1 MALEALNTNTP
12 TEVDVNTTPDLPVG
26 KAAAT
31 KNSPYS
37 LPTSTSPTGVDAGIL
52 KRMEQMIAERD
63 AQKGSLLESMKDANA
78 WWSGGMAGPGEAL
91 RARAA
96 EREGNEATTFGMRR
110 DIAQYKV
117 AQEQAKNMAR
127 NFFGASPASPLAA
140 GTTQPTGTTQPA
152 GTIRPIGVANAPS
165 AAVGPTAGTN
175 IGAQPT
181 GGMLDLVR
189 DQDYKQALAFKG
201 QTDLP
206 GAIKDVQA
214 YLAANAKD
222 PDIVKKV
229 RYMVSNGMIDP
240 KLVPTIMLTEAVG
253 SGAMIPHDVRG
264 PSGTGQSTPFATAA
278 RIVKGN
284 APVPTAVSPTGM
296 NVPAPRAAV
305 PTAPVAPPIAQAP
318 VAPPVTQAPVTTAPV
333 TAATTP
339 VVKPPVVTAPVTA
352 PVTPPMAPPVAP
364 IAPISEPPLVPK
376 NIVTGFAPGSKEDLE
391 TKAKFATQNIENK
404 GEQQKPIEKGAG
416 ESAVTLTNAA
426 GKAKDNIQQYD
437 MAEAI
442 LRQYPKAFGI
452 SQDGSVTAMLSQ
464 LIGPG
469 VQIPIVGTLKAPG
482 LEEARAQKL
491 GPKALAARATFDTL
505 SSRFATDYANQNL
518 TGEGRGTLSNAD
530 LKMAGVAKGLSKD
543 VPAAANLIFA
553 VLNREN
559 EQMILERG
567 KAWTAYQ
574 QQMRNAGYQ
583 PDFNR
588 FRETEAYTKAMDAK
602 EARIA
607 KRFPEFFTAEAN
619 AKSTSGGKSPADF
632 MRGK

>member
-1 MALEALNTNTP
+1 MSKTTPGLTSLEDTSATVESP
-12 TEVDVNTTPDLPVG
+12 TTPDLPVG
-26 KAAAT
+26 KAAVT

-37 LPTSTSPTGVDAGIL
+37 LPTSTSPTGVDPGIL

-63 AQKGSLLESMKDANA
+63 AQKGSLLESMKDASA
-78 WWSGGMAGPGEAL
+78 WWSGGMAGPSEAL
-91 RARAA
+91 RARAT

-127 NFFGASPASPLAA
+127 NFFGANPASPLAA
-140 GTTQPTGTTQPA
+140 GTTQPTGT
-152 GTIRPIGVANAPS
+152 ANAPS
-165 AAVGPTAGTN
+165 AAAGPAAGTSITTQTN
-175 IGAQPT
+175 

-189 DQDYKQALAFKG
+189 DPDYKQALAFKG

-214 YLAANAKD
+214 YLAQNAKD
-222 PDIVKKV
+222 PEIVKKV
-229 RYMVSNGMIDP
+229 RIMVANNMIDP

-264 PSGTGQSTPFATAA
+264 PGGTGQSTPFATAA
-278 RIVKGN
+278 GIVKNN
-284 APVPTAVSPTGM
+284 ARVPTAVAPTGM
-296 NVPAPRAAV
+296 N
-305 PTAPVAPPIAQAP
+305 AP
-318 VAPPVTQAPVTTAPV
+318 VAPPVAPVAPPVAPVAPPVARPPVVSAPPVATAPV
-333 TAATTP
+333 VAATTP
-339 VVKPPVVTAPVTA
+339 MAKPPVITAPITAPVTA
-352 PVTPPMAPPVAP
+352 PVAPPVAP
-364 IAPISEPPLVPK
+364 VAPISEPPLVPK
-376 NIVTGFAPGSKEDLE
+376 NIVTGFNPGSKEDLE

-469 VQIPIVGTLKAPG
+469 VQVPIVGTLKAPG

-567 KAWTAYQ
+567 KAWTNYQ

-588 FRETEAYTKAMDAK
+588 FRETEAYTTAMDKK

-619 AKSTSGGKSPADF
+619 AKSTSGEKSPADF
-632 MRGK
+632 MRGPK

>member
-1 MALEALNTNTP
+1 MAGLDSIRGYDEGGDVENTTSSTTPATPIQAKAVASKSAYGLPTP
-12 TEVDVNTTPDLPVG
+12 TGNV
-26 KAAAT
+26 
-31 KNSPYS
+31 
-37 LPTSTSPTGVDAGIL
+37 GVDPGL
-52 KRMEQMIAERD
+52 LERMQNIINEREKQKGGWQESLRD
-63 AQKGSLLESMKDANA
+63 ATA
-78 WWSGGMAGPGEAL
+78 WWSGGAAGPGEAL
-91 RARAA
+91 RARAKD
-96 EREGNEATTFGMRR
+96 REDFEAQTFGMRR

-127 NFFGASPASPLAA
+127 NFFGASPTTPLTP
-140 GTTQPTGTTQPA
+140 GTTQP
-152 GTIRPIGVANAPS
+152 ANAPS
-165 AAVGPTAGTN
+165 AAAGPAAGTN
-175 IGAQPT
+175 IGTTQST

-189 DQDYKQALAFKG
+189 DPDYKQALAFKG

-206 GAIKDVQA
+206 GAIKDVQT

-222 PDIVKKV
+222 PEIVKKV
-229 RYMVSNGMIDP
+229 RIMVANKMIDP
-240 KLVPTIMLTEAVG
+240 KLVPAIMLTEAVG
-253 SGAMIPHDVRG
+253 SGALVQHDVRG
-264 PSGTGQSTPFATAA
+264 PGGTGQTTPFGTAA
-278 RIVKGN
+278 GIVKSN
-284 APVPTAVSPTGM
+284 APVPAAVAPTGM
-296 NVPAPRAAV
+296 NPPAPKAVV
-305 PTAPVAPPIAQAP
+305 PTAPVVPSAPM
-318 VAPPVTQAPVTTAPV
+318 VSAPPVTPTAPMAAAPV

-339 VVKPPVVTAPVTA
+339 VAKPPVVTAPPVTA
-352 PVTPPMAPPVAP
+352 PTMPPVAP
-364 IAPISEPPLVPK
+364 AVTPVAPVAEIPPPLVPK
-376 NIVTGFAPGSKEDLE
+376 NIVTGFTPGSKEDLE
-391 TKAKFATQNIENK
+391 TKAKFANQNIENQSK
-404 GEQQKPIEKGAG
+404 QQEAIEKGAG
-416 ESAVTLTNAA
+416 ESAVSLTNAA

-437 MAEAI
+437 MAESI

-469 VQIPIVGTLKAPG
+469 VQVPIVGTLKAPG

-505 SSRFATDYANQNL
+505 ASRFATDYANQNL

-543 VPAAANLIFA
+543 VPAASNLIFA

-567 KAWTAYQ
+567 KAWTTYQ
-574 QQMRNAGYQ
+574 QQMRNSGYQ

-588 FRETEAYTKAMDAK
+588 FRETEAYTKAMEAK

-619 AKSTSGGKSPADF
+619 AKSTSGQKSPADF
-632 MRGK
+632 MRGTTQ